1 MGCVV
6 LYVINGPCGL
16 HTYQE
21 NKKVRMG
28 SEYGK
33 LCGGSGRLVD
43 LLELRWGMVHVFVY
57 GMLFGVGIKNHWR
70 PFFNEVNYL
79 SKVFFAHTRHW

>member
-33 LCGGSGRLVD
+33 LCGGSGR
-43 LLELRWGMVHVFVY
+43 
-57 GMLFGVGIKNHWR
+57 FGRFAGIKVGDGTCIRLWHAVWCGD
-70 PFFNEVNYL
+70 
-79 SKVFFAHTRHW
+79 